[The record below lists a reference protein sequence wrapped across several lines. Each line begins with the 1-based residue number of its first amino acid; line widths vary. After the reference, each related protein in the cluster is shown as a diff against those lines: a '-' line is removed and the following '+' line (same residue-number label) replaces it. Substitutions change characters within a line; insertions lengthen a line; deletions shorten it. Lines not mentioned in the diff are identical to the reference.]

1 MLRVIRNMGTLQI
14 DSVNVIARAHEFT
27 LYSRLGAY
35 DPGLV
40 WRALEERRVFE
51 YWAHMASFSPIEDV
65 ALLKHRMD
73 RYAERSWEGIREIES
88 KSPGY
93 VEAVYQEVR
102 ERGPLTASDLDDPG
116 ERRGPWWGWADG
128 KYALEYLFFTG
139 RVSVAHRRN
148 FTRFYDITERVIP
161 AEHLDGP
168 ALDEEAAMRELL
180 RRGAR
185 SVGVGTL
192 KDLADYYRVLPTRA
206 APTLDALVKAGEIV
220 EVEVEGW
227 SDPAYLHPEATIPR
241 AVSARSLLNPFDPIV
256 WFRDRTE
263 RLYDFHYR
271 IEIYT
276 PAPNRVHGYYVCP
289 FLLGDDLVARVD
301 LKADRK
307 AGALRVPGA
316 FSEDGVDRT
325 HVARELAAEL
335 REMAR
340 WLGLGEIE
348 VGTKG
353 DLAGELR
360 KAV

>member
-1 MLRVIRNMGTLQI
+1 MGALQI

-51 YWAHMASFSPIEDV
+51 YWAHMASFSPIEDFG
-65 ALLKHRMD
+65 LLKHRMH
-73 RYAERSWEGIREIES
+73 RYAEQSWERIRAIE
-88 KSPGY
+88 KKAPGY
-93 VEAVYQEVR
+93 VDAVYRDVAD
-102 ERGPLTASDLDDPG
+102 RGPLTASELDDPG
-116 ERRGPWWGWADG
+116 KRKGNWWGWADG
-128 KYALEYLFFTG
+128 KMALEYLFFAG
-139 RVSVAHRRN
+139 KVSVAHRRN
-148 FTRFYDITERVIP
+148 FARYYDLIDRVVP
-161 AEHLDGP
+161 EEHLDAP
-168 ALDEEAAMRELL
+168 ALEEEAAIREFLS
-180 RRGAR
+180 RAAR
-185 SVGVGTL
+185 SIGVGTL

-206 APTLDALVKAGEIV
+206 APSLDALVTAGELV
-220 EVEVEGW
+220 EVQVEGW

-276 PAPNRVHGYYVCP
+276 PEPKRIHGYYVCP

-307 AGALRVPGA
+307 AGVLRVPGA
-316 FSEDGVDRT
+316 FLEDGEDRVR
-325 HVARELAAEL
+325 VASELAGEL
-335 REMAR
+335 REMAG
-340 WLGLGEIE
+340 WVGLGEIE
-348 VGTKG
+348 VGKKG
-353 DLAGELR
+353 DLAGELSR
-360 KAV
+360 AV